1 MQNLKFD
8 QIAGIL
14 KSHFIAGEEYAESNV
29 IKSVSID
36 SRTIADVA
44 SCLFFAIK
52 GVRHDGHLYMDEL
65 YAKGVRNFVIS
76 NPDFN
81 LSKFTDAC
89 CLLVPDSLT
98 ALQQLAAW
106 IRNQFTYP
114 VLGITGSN
122 GKTIVKEWLYELLQ
136 DDLSIIRSPKSFNS
150 QVGVPLSVLNMTDKF
165 DLAIF
170 EAGISQ
176 PKEMGKLT
184 NVIAPT
190 IGLITN
196 IGDAHQENFKDKA
209 EKVDEKLTLFES
221 CEMIIY
227 PKDHELIH
235 QRIQLKYK
243 GKSPQLFSWSFMDP
257 KANLHIRLEQKEN
270 SSILKFISLG
280 EEKQL
285 KIPFT
290 DEAGI
295 ENACQCIAFMVA
307 TKLLNEKVLSRF
319 SKLQPVAMRLEIKE
333 GINNCSLINDY
344 YNSDINS
351 LEIAL
356 QFLNSQSITRKQ
368 SQTLILSDIR
378 QSGYTAGELARVVVR
393 LTKTY
398 RIDRLI
404 CIGDE
409 LWKHQALFPT
419 GLEFYRNTN
428 EFIRSFRP
436 SGFSHEHILLKGA
449 REFKFER
456 IATLLQKKYHQTQL
470 EINLNALIENL
481 NKYKALLKPETKIM
495 VMVKAFS
502 YGSGTIEIARALEF
516 QKVDYL
522 AVAVADEGIE
532 LRQAGI
538 ETPIIVMNPEEHSF
552 EIMLEYRLEPNIY
565 SIELYHQFDLAA
577 KRMAVSAFP
586 VHLKIETGMHRL
598 GFSSEEE
605 LRMIAQQIPEV
616 GRLRVKSVF
625 SHLAASD
632 DEMHDEFTKKQ
643 HDQFIKLSEVIMQL
657 QPEPVIRHI
666 LNSAGIERFSDFQM
680 EMVRLGIGLYGVSQS
695 PAIQAETVARW
706 TTAISQVKD
715 VSIGETIGYS
725 RKGQADHAKKVAII
739 PVGYADGYDR
749 RLSNGTGKVWI
760 NGQMYPVIGNICMD
774 MTMIDV
780 TGTNINAGDQVELM
794 GENIHLEQLSEWM
807 GTIPYEILTG
817 ISQRVRRIY
826 IQE

>member
-1 MQNLKFD
+1 MQNLTFKK
-8 QIAGIL
+8 IAGIL
-14 KSHFIAGEEYAESNV
+14 KSHFIAGEGYAENNI

-36 SRTIADVA
+36 SRTIADMT

-76 NPDFN
+76 DSEFD
-81 LSKFTDAC
+81 LSKLPNAC

-106 IRNQFTYP
+106 HRKQFTYP

-122 GKTIVKEWLYELLQ
+122 GKTIVKEWLFELMQ
-136 DDLSIIRSPKSFNS
+136 DDMSIIRSPKSYNS

-165 DLAIF
+165 DLAFF

-176 PKEMGKLT
+176 PKEMENLSS
-184 NVIAPT
+184 VIAPT
-190 IGLITN
+190 VGLITN
-196 IGDAHQENFKDKA
+196 IGDAHQENFVGKA
-209 EKVDEKLTLFES
+209 EKADEKLTLFET

-235 QRIQLKYK
+235 QRIQIKFK
-243 GKSPQLFSWSFMDP
+243 KRATKLFTWSFKDS
-257 KANLHIRLEQKEN
+257 KANLHIQLEQKEN
-270 SSILKFISLG
+270 STILKFDSSG
-280 EEKQL
+280 EEKQIE
-285 KIPFT
+285 IPFN
-290 DEAGI
+290 DDAAI
-295 ENACQCIAFMVA
+295 ENACHCLAFLVA
-307 TKLLNEKVLSRF
+307 TNSITETGLARF
-319 SKLQPVAMRLEIKE
+319 SSLQPVAMRLEIKE

-356 QFLNSQSITRKQ
+356 QFLNRQSTTGKQ
-368 SQTLILSDIR
+368 RQTLILSDIR

-393 LTKTY
+393 LTKAY
-398 RIDRLI
+398 QVDRLI

-419 GLEFYRNTN
+419 GLEFYRNTRDFLN
-428 EFIRSFRP
+428 SFRP
-436 SGFSHEHILLKGA
+436 SDYNHEHILLKGA
-449 REFKFER
+449 REFKFEQ
-456 IATLLQKKYHQTQL
+456 IAALLQKKYHQTQL

-481 NKYKALLKPETKIM
+481 NGYKALLHPNTKVM

-502 YGSGTIEIARALEF
+502 YGSGTVEIARALEF

-552 EIMLEYRLEPNIY
+552 EIMLEYMLEPNIY

-586 VHLKIETGMHRL
+586 IHIKIETGMHRL

-605 LRMIAQQIPEV
+605 LKMIARQIPED
-616 GRLRVKSVF
+616 GRLRIQSVF

-632 DEMHDEFTKKQ
+632 DKMHDEFTKEQ
-643 HDQFIKLSEVIMQL
+643 YERFIKLSESVVEL
-657 QPEPVIRHI
+657 QPEPVIRHL
-666 LNSAGIERFSDFQM
+666 LNSSGIERFAKFQM

-706 TTAISQVKD
+706 ITVISQVKE
-715 VSIGETIGYS
+715 VKIGETVGYS
-725 RKGQADHAKKVAII
+725 RKGQVEQAKKVAII

-749 RLSNGTGKVWI
+749 RLSNGKGKVWI
-760 NGQMYPVIGNICMD
+760 KGQMYPIIGNICMD
-774 MTMIDV
+774 MTMIDI
-780 TGTNINAGDQVELM
+780 TGTNIIAGDQVELM